1 MNISGGKIM
10 ENNKEVGKPMTKEEF
25 KAFIE
30 AKKAAS
36 KAERNFRG
44 PRHSERMTERRDQ
57 RRQAF
62 MNRRNKQQ

>member
-1 MNISGGKIM
+1 M
-10 ENNKEVGKPMTKEEF
+10 ENNKKVGKPMTKEEF

-36 KAERNFRG
+36 KAERDVRG
-44 PRHSERMTERRDQ
+44 TQYRERMNERRDQ